1 VQGDGLTVTARAE
14 GAAPAAEQ
22 EHILDSAPIRQRTDI
37 NALCRCAVV
46 SLRGGLQ
53 LPTRG

>member
-1 VQGDGLTVTARAE
+1 MVLTVTARAE

-37 NALCRCAVV
+37 NALGRCAVV
-46 SLRGGLQ
+46 SLHGGLQ